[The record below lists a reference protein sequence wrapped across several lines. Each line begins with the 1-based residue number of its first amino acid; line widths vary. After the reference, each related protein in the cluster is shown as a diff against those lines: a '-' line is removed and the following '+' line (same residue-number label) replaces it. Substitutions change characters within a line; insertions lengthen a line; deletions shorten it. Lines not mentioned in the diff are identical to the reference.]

1 MPRETDDSD
10 KSQMKI
16 GSLAFRLNARSGS
29 EPGLLARPLYAIPG
43 HRHAHSRIHNHSSA
57 LVTEADRGAVIS
69 RLVSAFGSMNGIQ
82 LTPFQLW
89 LHDSLRTMGLDD
101 GTFAP
106 YIQALLMEASEGGV
120 YENGGVE
127 MTLASLCPP
136 EQEPQVR
143 EGELYRCHMPQT
155 GPA

>member
-1 MPRETDDSD
+1 
-10 KSQMKI
+10 
-16 GSLAFRLNARSGS
+16 
-29 EPGLLARPLYAIPG
+29 
-43 HRHAHSRIHNHSSA
+43 
-57 LVTEADRGAVIS
+57 
-69 RLVSAFGSMNGIQ
+69 MNGIQ

-89 LHDSLRTMGLDD
+89 LHDSLRKMGLDD

-106 YIQALLMEASEGGV
+106 YIQALLMEASKGGV

-143 EGELYRCHMPQT
+143 GGELNRCHMP
-155 GPA
+155 